1 MEKLKRF
8 RAEVGVLLQ
17 DMAFVANEVMHGRF
31 TPEADEILPPVR
43 KVVEQRPPA
52 CPKADL
58 SAGAIIDFL
67 KTQKDQSG
75 VFDRFLVA
83 DLRREVTDE

>member
-8 RAEVGVLLQ
+8 RAEVVVVLQ
-17 DMAFVANEVMHGRF
+17 DMAFIANEVMHGRF

-43 KVVEQRPPA
+43 KVVRQQPA

-58 SAGAIIDFL
+58 SAGAILDFL
-67 KTQKDQSG
+67 RTQKNQSG
-75 VFDRFLVA
+75 VFDGYLVT
-83 DLRREVTDE
+83 DIRREVKTDE